1 MPPIV
6 VDCVCFP
13 FVKEAWRTGRFTMEL
28 HTSKM
33 SGVSHIKWYN
43 SRYMLAAGLLAYVLF
58 AYYFF
63 SDTSLSD
70 LGSFGDAFTD
80 EHPEVYD
87 GSNTTPPAASS
98 ATSISKTS
106 QPFSSTYKLSKLYL
120 NQLIIQ
126 MIFQWSNLLRLF
138 DVQSLRS

>member
-1 MPPIV
+1 
-6 VDCVCFP
+6 
-13 FVKEAWRTGRFTMEL
+13 MEL

-70 LGSFGDAFTD
+70 LGSF

-87 GSNTTPPAASS
+87 GSNTTPPTASS
-98 ATSISKTS
+98 AASISKTS

-126 MIFQWSNLLRLF
+126 MIFQWSNVLRLF
-138 DVQSLRS
+138 DVQSLRP